1 MKDRIRIIEK
11 DLDLNNNFF
20 INCVCK
26 QYDTIKFIFHIFMDG
41 EVADLTDCIFRLQAK
56 KGDGLPYVNNKSENI
71 SVNGN
76 IVTIDNDNQ
85 LTARAGDTVAEVV
98 ITDNEGHMKTT
109 FDIRLNII
117 GSAIDGLVNSEA
129 TITILD
135 TLEEKLNRIDNIGTV
150 LDEASIVKNELENNT
165 SIANK
170 ASESLNSLI
179 PTGTTLKNTL
189 EPLITNGTTLKTDLD
204 TANTLAEHNIEELNK
219 LGDVTDL
226 AEKVETNTNLIAE
239 LNQNDTDI
247 KATIGTETI
256 GTTATTLKGAIKE
269 VKGIADNNTT
279 QLNDIVQEQTT
290 QNNNIALKADKADL
304 DVTNANV
311 AKKAD
316 ETALEVE
323 RARINSFTSLPSGS
337 TTGDAELIDGRVGAD
352 GVTYSNVGTA
362 IRTQINKLTYHNVIP
377 WVWENP
383 DIPKKTSNS
392 FVISSTAVGFLYN
405 NIFKT
410 IPVGTYTFQNSDSY
424 YVYDI
429 DTSTVKEVTR
439 TNLTGNY
446 VPLAYHGG
454 IVNTIWDSLMNEKN
468 INAIQTSI
476 NSLNQYVKDMDSIHI
491 IPNNMKYPIL
501 FDYENNNLTLDLF
514 VDKKNTTT
522 GTQTFTHLNT
532 TTSLTALPN
541 NWICVYLLYNHT
553 TRDVKVI
560 QNDNTVLLNNIN
572 GYVLLAGFYT
582 DSKNYVYLININSEY
597 VKVILKPSLNT
608 TTSGTIVD
616 NKITPYLGERF
627 IGTRDVLTN
636 KWCGKTINF
645 IGDSIMYGVDPNNS
659 YVRMKDDNIC
669 SIAREELGFAIARNY
684 GIPGALISA
693 ASWIGNLINQYSNM
707 DDADAVVLEGGTND
721 FYNNAPMGDLAD
733 VSDNTKFKPALYNI
747 LNALMTKY
755 NTVLVCTPMH
765 RNDSKPDTS
774 TNTQNLTL
782 KDYRDAIIEVCEL
795 LSIPVL
801 DLWSEAG
808 FTPHNSAMK
817 TIYMPDGLHPSK
829 YGVRN
834 YIAPRIINK
843 IKTL

>member
-279 QLNDIVQEQTT
+279 QLNDNTKI
-290 QNNNIALKADKADL
+290 
-304 DVTNANV
+304 TNPV
-311 AKKAD
+311 D
-316 ETALEVE
+316 
-323 RARINSFTSLPSGS
+323 
-337 TTGDAELIDGRVGAD
+337 D
-352 GVTYSNVGTA
+352 VGTV
-362 IRTQINKLTYHNVIP
+362 NTYIITLANAPTTYVKYQTFRFIA
-377 WVWENP
+377 
-383 DIPKKTSNS
+383 KTSNTGA
-392 FVISSTAVGFLYN
+392 STLNVNGLGAKAL
-405 NIFKT
+405 IK
-410 IPVGTYTFQNSDSY
+410 D
-424 YVYDI
+424 
-429 DTSTVKEVTR
+429 
-439 TNLTGNY
+439 
-446 VPLAYHGG
+446 
-454 IVNTIWDSLMNEKN
+454 VNTPLVAGDILAGQ
-468 INAIQTSI
+468 IVTAIYDGTNFQ
-476 NSLNQYVKDMDSIHI
+476 I
-491 IPNNMKYPIL
+491 IPNFKAQLANKADITTTDLTITLLTGWTSVGSAYTYCRKNNKVVQVSMLVTNTSATNVNDYIGKVDTTVKPQYIVSISIVNRTTGAINSGYINQEGYIYPIASGL
-501 FDYENNNLTLDLF
+501 SA
-514 VDKKNTTT
+514 NT
-522 GTQTFTHLNT
+522 
-532 TTSLTALPN
+532 
-541 NWICVYLLYNHT
+541 
-553 TRDVKVI
+553 
-560 QNDNTVLLNNIN
+560 
-572 GYVLLAGFYT
+572 
-582 DSKNYVYLININSEY
+582 
-597 VKVILKPSLNT
+597 
-608 TTSGTIVD
+608 
-616 NKITPYLGERF
+616 
-627 IGTRDVLTN
+627 
-636 KWCGKTINF
+636 
-645 IGDSIMYGVDPNNS
+645 
-659 YVRMKDDNIC
+659 
-669 SIAREELGFAIARNY
+669 
-684 GIPGALISA
+684 
-693 ASWIGNLINQYSNM
+693 QYSIS
-707 DDADAVVLEGGTND
+707 
-721 FYNNAPMGDLAD
+721 
-733 VSDNTKFKPALYNI
+733 VSYI
-747 LNALMTKY
+747 L
-755 NTVLVCTPMH
+755 
-765 RNDSKPDTS
+765 
-774 TNTQNLTL
+774 
-782 KDYRDAIIEVCEL
+782 
-795 LSIPVL
+795 
-801 DLWSEAG
+801 
-808 FTPHNSAMK
+808 
-817 TIYMPDGLHPSK
+817 
-829 YGVRN
+829 
-834 YIAPRIINK
+834 
-843 IKTL
+843 